1 MRPGPAGCRGLECLP
16 DAEAAAAAP
25 PSGVGKP
32 HTVTLGWVK
41 RGEWDELAW
50 GISVQLAPWHTAQ
63 LGEAREDHDKATFG
77 VAPRTAWSV
86 TACLVCE
93 VRPPVG
99 AGVVHR
105 AAAGAWRAGQGC
117 SKEALEMGRAFHL
130 CPAEM
135 FPEASAAQGMP
146 ENQVDR
152 KAPSVGSDTPHQDPR
167 PSPSVL
173 PAAGTWPQA
182 PHQAGPPGLSS
193 GIAAGAH
200 LTRRAPLNLPCP
212 APAHTSVNRPLMPP
226 VSEPTG

>member
-41 RGEWDELAW
+41 RREWDELAW
-50 GISVQLAPWHTAQ
+50 GVSVQLAPRRTAQ
-63 LGEAREDHDKATFG
+63 LGEAREDHSKATFG

-86 TACLVCE
+86 TDCLVCE

-152 KAPSVGSDTPHQDPR
+152 KAPSVGSDTPHQDPGPR
-167 PSPSVL
+167 PVCSRQQARGRRLRTRPAPQAS
-173 PAAGTWPQA
+173 PAAS
-182 PHQAGPPGLSS
+182 L
-193 GIAAGAH
+193 
-200 LTRRAPLNLPCP
+200 RAPISPGGHPSTCR
-212 APAHTSVNRPLMPP
+212 APPPPPPL
-226 VSEPTG
+226 